1 MFLLPTALKRE
12 KATVQQRRQPHN
24 HWTKPTTLHAL
35 PYNRR
40 LVSGLACS
48 LNSPGRNSSHP
59 LPTCTG
65 PLGFAWIFTAIST
78 SCLRCAAWPLLWFQA
93 VLPGTHQP
101 AAEGRWSLHPE
112 KSRRGT
118 RQGKRRE
125 TVQRPEQQKNKGS
138 FEDRG
143 TALREKGDVKELK
156 TEEIVQN

>member
-12 KATVQQRRQPHN
+12 KATVQQRGQPRN
-24 HWTKPTTLHAL
+24 HGTKPTILHAL

-48 LNSPGRNSSHP
+48 LNSPGRNSFHP

-78 SCLRCAAWPLLWFQA
+78 SCFKMCCLAFGFKLCSQGHASQLQRGGEFSIQK
-93 VLPGTHQP
+93 
-101 AAEGRWSLHPE
+101 

-118 RQGKRRE
+118 RQGKRGE
-125 TVQRPEQQKNKGS
+125 TVQRPEQ
-138 FEDRG
+138 
-143 TALREKGDVKELK
+143 
-156 TEEIVQN
+156 